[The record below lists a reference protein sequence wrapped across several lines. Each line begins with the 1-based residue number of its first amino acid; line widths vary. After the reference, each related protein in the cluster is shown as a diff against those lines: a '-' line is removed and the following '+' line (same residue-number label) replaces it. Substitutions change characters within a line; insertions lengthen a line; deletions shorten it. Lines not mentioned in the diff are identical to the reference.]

1 MRPSSSSLPAATLL
15 APGGGAGPA
24 GTELNPV
31 PMGPSACLRRL
42 ASRAG
47 MRAGPY
53 AAETELVE
61 RLFVSG
67 VIAVGAVPALYWV
80 IDHLTLRRR

>member
-1 MRPSSSSLPAATLL
+1 
-15 APGGGAGPA
+15 
-24 GTELNPV
+24 
-31 PMGPSACLRRL
+31 
-42 ASRAG
+42 
-47 MRAGPY
+47 
-53 AAETELVE
+53 VE